1 MQGISWKDVLH
12 YGSAVGLVML
22 GGLAMM
28 GLQIPGVTID
38 PTICFTTAAGIFA
51 AGLKGGV
58 RSGKTN
64 LTAVKSLTFL
74 IAAGAVLALA
84 VPAHA
89 AAKAKPSSAQA
100 QANPLLVVQQFTGD
114 DLNAAIADAK
124 AQIRRIRSP
133 SIATKRCCRSCK
145 AASPIR
151 CRRARAYFR
160 RCRKPAMRKRCSP
173 ICSPRPD
180 RSPVSTPPARRWC
193 WRRRIRWCSRIYDRC
208 GGGQDRADAA
218 AGAAGPSVTQADADA
233 AAPG

>member
-74 IAAGAVLALA
+74 IAVGAVLALA

-124 AQIRRIRSP
+124 AQNP
-133 SIATKRCCRSCK
+133 PDTIAVNCYQ
-145 AASPIR
+145 ALLPIVQGGVANPLPASPGVFQALQK
-151 CRRARAYFR
+151 ARDAQ
-160 RCRKPAMRKRCSP
+160 ALLANMQSP
-173 ICSPRPD
+173 TGPLAG
-180 RSPVSTPPARRWC
+180 VN
-193 WRRRIRWCSRIYDRC
+193 
-208 GGGQDRADAA
+208 AA
-218 AGAAGPSVTQADADA
+218 CAPLVLAAQNTLVQLGIMTGAVA
-233 AAPG
+233 AKIGLTLPLALPGLP

>member
-124 AQIRRIRSP
+124 AQNLLDT
-133 SIATKRCCRSCK
+133 IAVNCYQ
-145 AASPIR
+145 ALLPIVQGGVANPLPASPGVFQALQK
-151 CRRARAYFR
+151 ARDAQ
-160 RCRKPAMRKRCSP
+160 ALLANMQSP
-173 ICSPRPD
+173 TGPLAG
-180 RSPVSTPPARRWC
+180 VN
-193 WRRRIRWCSRIYDRC
+193 
-208 GGGQDRADAA
+208 AA
-218 AGAAGPSVTQADADA
+218 CAPLVLAAQNTLVQLGIMTGAVA
-233 AAPG
+233 AKIGLTLPLALPGLP

>member
-124 AQIRRIRSP
+124 AQNP
-133 SIATKRCCRSCK
+133 PDTIAVNCYQ
-145 AASPIR
+145 ALLPIVQGGVANPLPASPGVFQALQK
-151 CRRARAYFR
+151 ARDAQ
-160 RCRKPAMRKRCSP
+160 ALLANMQSP
-173 ICSPRPD
+173 TGPLAG
-180 RSPVSTPPARRWC
+180 VN
-193 WRRRIRWCSRIYDRC
+193 
-208 GGGQDRADAA
+208 AA
-218 AGAAGPSVTQADADA
+218 CAPLVLAAQNTLVQLGIMTGAVA
-233 AAPG
+233 AKIGLTLPLALPGLP

>member
-124 AQIRRIRSP
+124 AQNP
-133 SIATKRCCRSCK
+133 PDTIAVNCYQ
-145 AASPIR
+145 ALLPIVQGGVANPLPASPGVFQALQK
-151 CRRARAYFR
+151 ARDAQ
-160 RCRKPAMRKRCSP
+160 ALLANMQSP
-173 ICSPRPD
+173 TGPLAG
-180 RSPVSTPPARRWC
+180 VN
-193 WRRRIRWCSRIYDRC
+193 
-208 GGGQDRADAA
+208 AA
-218 AGAAGPSVTQADADA
+218 CAPLVLAAQNTLVQIGIMTGAVA
-233 AAPG
+233 AKIGLTLPLALPGLP